1 MNSYI
6 KLKKPIPNIPLFL
19 KEKFNHSESSYD
31 KEEIEKFESL
41 REYIKSR
48 DKYPVK
54 EKDVENFIQNNDLN
68 GMNLDIL
75 SDVEIYWLSD
85 KCLYRYLRACKWVL
99 NDAKKRLVST
109 IVWRREFG
117 IVKLKEEVNSNNNN
131 SNKSKYLGFDDIY
144 VENETGKQVVLGY
157 DNDLRPI
164 LYLRPGRQNTDAS
177 QMHLKHSVFML
188 ERCIDLMDEEM
199 QDKITIFMDFKKKYD
214 DLANLPNTKTSI
226 RNNIKIINI
235 LETHYPERL
244 GKVQIFNLHWA
255 AKGII
260 NMVLPFMDPVTK
272 AKINYDVD
280 DVGKYVQKEQL
291 VKEYGG
297 NIMFNYD
304 HGEYWPALQQIVLD
318 KRSERYR
325 DITI

>member
-1 MNSYI
+1 MNNYI
-6 KLKKPIPNIPLFL
+6 KLKKPILIIPHFL
-19 KEKFNHSESSYD
+19 KEKFTHSESSYD
-31 KEEIEKFESL
+31 KEEIGKFESL
-41 REYIKSR
+41 REYINNT

-54 EKDVENFIQNNDLN
+54 EKDVDNFIQKNDIDS
-68 GMNLDIL
+68 MNLKNL
-75 SDVEIYWLSD
+75 SDTEVYWLSD
-85 KCLYRYLRACKWVL
+85 KCLYRYLRACKWIL

-117 IVKLKEEVNSNNNN
+117 IVMLKEEVNNNN
-131 SNKSKYLGFDDIY
+131 KYLGFDDIS

-177 QMHLKHSVFML
+177 EMHLKHSVFML

-214 DLANLPNTKTSI
+214 DLGNLPNTKTSI
-226 RNNIKIINI
+226 RNNIKIINL

-244 GKVQIFNLHWA
+244 GKVQMFNLHWA

-272 AKINYDVD
+272 AKINYDVE

-297 NIMFNYD
+297 SIMFNYD
-304 HGEYWPALQQIVLD
+304 HDEYWPALQQIVLK
-318 KRSERYR
+318 KRSEIYR

>member
-1 MNSYI
+1 M
-6 KLKKPIPNIPLFL
+6 
-19 KEKFNHSESSYD
+19 KEKFTHSESSYD
-31 KEEIEKFESL
+31 KEEIGKFESL
-41 REYIKSR
+41 REYIKST

-54 EKDVENFIQNNDLN
+54 EKDVDNFIQKNDTNN
-68 GMNLDIL
+68 MNFENL
-75 SDVEIYWLSD
+75 SDTEVYWLSD
-85 KCLYRYLRACKWVL
+85 KCLYRYLRACKWIL
-99 NDAKKRLVST
+99 NDAKKRLVAT

-131 SNKSKYLGFDDIY
+131 NRKMKYLGFDDIS

-177 QMHLKHSVFML
+177 EMHLKHSVFML

-214 DLANLPNTKTSI
+214 DLGNLPNTKTSI

-244 GKVQIFNLHWA
+244 GKVQMFNLHWA

-260 NMVLPFMDPVTK
+260 NMALPFMDPVTK

-291 VKEYGG
+291 IKEYGG

-304 HGEYWPALQQIVLD
+304 HGEYWPALQQIVLE

-325 DITI
+325 DIAI

>member
-1 MNSYI
+1 M
-6 KLKKPIPNIPLFL
+6 
-19 KEKFNHSESSYD
+19 KEKFTHSESSYD
-31 KEEIEKFESL
+31 KEEIGKFESL
-41 REYIKSR
+41 REYIKST

-54 EKDVENFIQNNDLN
+54 EKDVDNFIQKNDTNN
-68 GMNLDIL
+68 MNFENL
-75 SDVEIYWLSD
+75 SDTEVYWLSD
-85 KCLYRYLRACKWVL
+85 KCLYRYLRACKWIL
-99 NDAKKRLVST
+99 NDAKKRLVAT

-117 IVKLKEEVNSNNNN
+117 IVKLKEEVNSNNN
-131 SNKSKYLGFDDIY
+131 SNRKMKYLGFDDIS

-177 QMHLKHSVFML
+177 EMHLKHSVFML

-214 DLANLPNTKTSI
+214 DLGNLPNTKTSI
-226 RNNIKIINI
+226 RNNIKIINL

-244 GKVQIFNLHWA
+244 GKVQMFNLHWA

-272 AKINYDVD
+272 AKINYDVE

-304 HGEYWPALQQIVLD
+304 HDEYWPALQQIVL
-318 KRSERYR
+318 KRRCERYK